1 MVSRLARLMAK
12 PLPFKRKN
20 NMTKNDIRQFAV
32 EISRLGSARVN
43 GAYQALYSEAPT
55 NMKDAAE
62 RLANSVVFGSVTMHE
77 IRCSTPIQGGLP
89 VHSPS
94 YVPSETP
101 AVKALEATLNA
112 SHKTALDAHA
122 KATIAQRGFDELVVR
137 IQTLADMVASA
148 DDNLGKLGRS
158 LNKQMSEIKGEVDPV
173 ALQNQVAKAV
183 ADTFVPFKQ
192 AATVEAMTVVAD
204 LAGVYVTET
213 KSVREVFGV
222 DVRNAK
228 GDIVNVDI
236 WNHPNAP
243 VLDPNFIWTAPILKH
258 LLLSQDTSE
267 HLWFGGEKGTGKS
280 ETARQFAARTG
291 RNYVR
296 INFHK
301 YTSAED
307 YLGAVGLVN
316 GETVFQPK
324 DFLMAYTCPSTVILL
339 DEVTNA
345 DAGELAPLNGFLE
358 PNSAVSYGGAVRRK
372 ANGVLVF
379 AADNTFGNGD
389 DSGRYV
395 GTRPQNS
402 ALIDRFS
409 RVVSFTYLPM
419 RDEIDAVVR
428 HTGCTEEVARHVLK
442 AIHVARSKVTSGDIV
457 DAPSIRSVVGFI
469 RALAMLSV
477 EEAWQCTVVNR
488 QPAESHAALAS
499 VYAACIDPTYI
510 HDHS

>member
-1 MVSRLARLMAK
+1 
-12 PLPFKRKN
+12 
-20 NMTKNDIRQFAV
+20 MTTGIDIKKIAV
-32 EISRLGSARVN
+32 EISRLGSATIRGAHLSHFGAN
-43 GAYQALYSEAPT
+43 GTSVGDMATNLAGAVARGAFSMASIRAATPMPTKSPLSGGSSDPALT
-55 NMKDAAE
+55 
-62 RLANSVVFGSVTMHE
+62 
-77 IRCSTPIQGGLP
+77 
-89 VHSPS
+89 
-94 YVPSETP
+94 
-101 AVKALEATLNA
+101 ALESTTNKAMDASLEAHQLAMNTKQGLNDLATRV
-112 SHKTALDAHA
+112 ST
-122 KATIAQRGFDELVVR
+122 V
-137 IQTLADMVASA
+137 ADMSIEV
-148 DDNLGKLGRS
+148 DTKLTKLERS
-158 LNKQMSEIKGEVDPV
+158 LNQKLGEVRGEVDPV

-183 ADTFVPFKQ
+183 ADTFAPFKQ
-192 AATVEAMTVVAD
+192 AATVEVMTDVAD
-204 LAGVYVTET
+204 LAGVYVTEC

-228 GDIVNVDI
+228 GDIVGVDI

-243 VLDPNFIWTAPILKH
+243 AIDPNFIWTEAILKH
-258 LLLSQDTSE
+258 LLLSQSTGE

-301 YTSAED
+301 YTTAED

-316 GETVFQPK
+316 GATVFQPK

-345 DAGELAPLNGFLE
+345 DAGELAPLNGLLE

-372 ANGVLVF
+372 ANGVMVF

-389 DSGRYV
+389 DSGRYT
-395 GTRPQNS
+395 GTRPMNS
-402 ALIDRFS
+402 ALVDRFA
-409 RVVSFTYLPM
+409 RVITFEYLPLAK
-419 RDEIDAVVR
+419 EVEAVVR

-442 AIHVARSKVTSGDIV
+442 AIHVARSKVTTGDIV
-457 DAPSIRSVVGFI
+457 DAPSIRSVIGFI

-477 EEAWQCTVVNR
+477 QEAWQSAVVSR
-488 QPAESHAALAS
+488 QPAESHAALAG
-499 VYAACIDPTYI
+499 VYASCIDPTYI

>member
-1 MVSRLARLMAK
+1 
-12 PLPFKRKN
+12 
-20 NMTKNDIRQFAV
+20 MTKNDIQKFAI

-43 GAYQALYSEAPT
+43 GAYQALYSEVPT
-55 NMKDAAE
+55 DMKTAIE

-94 YVPSETP
+94 YDLPETP

-112 SHKTALDAHA
+112 SHKTALDAHSLA
-122 KATIAQRGFDELVVR
+122 MSATKGLTALANRVNGVSDAAIEVDNKLVKLER
-137 IQTLADMVASA
+137 SINQ
-148 DDNLGKLGRS
+148 KLG
-158 LNKQMSEIKGEVDPV
+158 EVKGEVDPD
-173 ALQNQVAKAV
+173 ALQLQVAKAV
-183 ADTFVPFKQ
+183 ADAFVPFKQ

-267 HLWFGGEKGTGKS
+267 HLWFAGEKGAGKS

-324 DFLMAYTCPSTVILL
+324 DFLMAYTAPSTVILL
-339 DEVTNA
+339 DEISNA

-409 RVVSFTYLPM
+409 RIVSFTYLPM

>member
-1 MVSRLARLMAK
+1 
-12 PLPFKRKN
+12 
-20 NMTKNDIRQFAV
+20 MTKNDIQKFAV

-43 GAYQALYSEAPT
+43 GAYQALYSEEPT

-62 RLANSVVFGSVTMHE
+62 RLANSVVFGSVTMDE

-94 YVPSETP
+94 HNVPSETP
-101 AVKALEATLNA
+101 AVKALEATVGRSMN
-112 SHKTALDAHA
+112 TALEANNLALNVKQGLSDLANRVS
-122 KATIAQRGFDELVVR
+122 TV
-137 IQTLADMVASA
+137 ADMAIEA
-148 DDNLGKLGRS
+148 DTKLTKLERSINQKLG
-158 LNKQMSEIKGEVDPV
+158 EVKGEVDPD
-173 ALQNQVAKAV
+173 ALQLQVAKAV
-183 ADTFVPFKQ
+183 ADTFAPFKQ
-192 AATVEAMTVVAD
+192 TATVEAMTVVAD

-228 GDIVNVDI
+228 GDIVTVDI

-243 VLDPNFIWTAPILKH
+243 AIDPNFIWTAPILKH
-258 LLLSQDTSE
+258 LLLSQDTGE

-280 ETARQFAARTG
+280 ETAKQFAARTG

-324 DFLMAYTCPSTVILL
+324 DFLIAYTAPSTVILL

-419 RDEIDAVVR
+419 KDEIDAVVR
-428 HTGCTEEVARHVLK
+428 HTKCSEDLARHVLK

-477 EEAWQCTVVNR
+477 QDAWQCTVVNR

-499 VYAACIDPTYI
+499 VYAACIDANFI
-510 HDHS
+510 QNNI

>member
-1 MVSRLARLMAK
+1 
-12 PLPFKRKN
+12 
-20 NMTKNDIRQFAV
+20 MTTGIDIKKIAV
-32 EISRLGSARVN
+32 EISRLGSATIKGAHLSHFGAN
-43 GAYQALYSEAPT
+43 GTSIGDMAT
-55 NMKDAAE
+55 N
-62 RLANSVVFGSVTMHE
+62 LAGAVARGAISMAV
-77 IRCSTPIQGGLP
+77 IKASTPMPTSSPLSGG
-89 VHSPS
+89 
-94 YVPSETP
+94 TDP
-101 AVKALEATLNA
+101 ALTALEATTNRAMDA
-112 SHKTALDAHA
+112 SLEAHQLA
-122 KATIAQRGFDELVVR
+122 MTTKQGMNDLVTR
-137 IQTLADMVASA
+137 ISKVADMSMEV
-148 DDNLGKLGRS
+148 DVKLVKLERS
-158 LNKQMSEIKGEVDPV
+158 LNQKLGEVKGEVDPV

-183 ADTFVPFKQ
+183 ADTFAPFKQ
-192 AATVEAMTVVAD
+192 AATTEVMTDVAD
-204 LAGVYVTET
+204 IAGVYVAEV

-228 GDIVNVDI
+228 GDIVSVDI

-243 VLDPNFIWTAPILKH
+243 AIDPNFIWTESILKQ
-258 LLLSQDTSE
+258 LLLSQSTGE

-316 GETVFQPK
+316 GATVFQPK

-379 AADNTFGNGD
+379 AADNTLGNGD
-389 DSGRYV
+389 DSGRYA
-395 GTRPQNS
+395 GTRTMNS
-402 ALIDRFS
+402 ALIDRFA
-409 RVVSFTYLPM
+409 RVVHFDFLPM
-419 RDEIDAVVR
+419 KQEVEAVVR

-442 AIHVARSKVTSGDIV
+442 AIHVARSKVTTGDIV
-457 DAPSIRSVVGFI
+457 DAPSIRSVIGFI

-477 EEAWQCTVVNR
+477 EEAWKSAVVSR
-488 QPAESHAALAS
+488 QPAESHATLAS
-499 VYAACIDPTYI
+499 VYAACIDPSYI
-510 HDHS
+510 HDNS

>member
-1 MVSRLARLMAK
+1 MAK
-12 PLPFKRKN
+12 PLTFNLKET
-20 NMTKNDIRQFAV
+20 MTTKAEISRIAV
-32 EISRLGSARVN
+32 ELSRLGSATIRGAHLSHFGVN
-43 GAYQALYSEAPT
+43 SSSVGDMATNLAGAVARGDTTLAVIKAATPLPT
-55 NMKDAAE
+55 AGT
-62 RLANSVVFGSVTMHE
+62 STGSTD
-77 IRCSTPIQGGLP
+77 
-89 VHSPS
+89 
-94 YVPSETP
+94 P
-101 AVKALEATLNA
+101 AVKALESTTNRAMDASLEAHQLAMNAKQGLGDLATRV
-112 SHKTALDAHA
+112 ST
-122 KATIAQRGFDELVVR
+122 V
-137 IQTLADMVASA
+137 ADMSIEVA
-148 DDNLGKLGRS
+148 DKLIKLERS
-158 LNKQMSEIKGEVDPV
+158 LNQKLGEVKGEVDPV
-173 ALQNQVAKAV
+173 ALQSQVAKAV
-183 ADTFVPFKQ
+183 ADTFAPFKQ
-192 AATVEAMTVVAD
+192 AATAEVMTDVAD
-204 LAGVYVTET
+204 LAGVYVTEC

-228 GDIVNVDI
+228 GDIVGVDI

-243 VLDPNFIWTAPILKH
+243 AIDPNFIWTESILKQ
-258 LLLSQDTSE
+258 LLLSQSTGE

-316 GETVFQPK
+316 GATVFQPK

-379 AADNTFGNGD
+379 AADNTLGNGD
-389 DSGRYV
+389 DSGRYA
-395 GTRPQNS
+395 GTRTMNS
-402 ALIDRFS
+402 ALVDRFA
-409 RVVSFTYLPM
+409 RVVHFDYLPM
-419 RDEIDAVVR
+419 KQEVEAVVR
-428 HTGCTEEVARHVLK
+428 HTGCTDEVARHVLK
-442 AIHVARSKVTSGDIV
+442 AIHVARSKVTTGDIV
-457 DAPSIRSVVGFI
+457 DAPSIRSVIGFI

-477 EEAWQCTVVNR
+477 EEAWKSAVVSR
-488 QPAESHAALAS
+488 QPAESHATLAS

>member
-1 MVSRLARLMAK
+1 M
-12 PLPFKRKN
+12 P
-20 NMTKNDIRQFAV
+20 TIDIKAVQV
-32 EISRLGSARVN
+32 EISRLGSGKIN
-43 GAYQALYSEAPT
+43 GAYQQLYNQPPT
-55 NMKDAAE
+55 DMKQAIE
-62 RLANSVVFGSVTMHE
+62 RLAMSVAVDNLDMST
-77 IRCSTPIQGGLP
+77 IRAALPITGLTTAT
-89 VHSPS
+89 VSMPS
-94 YVPSETP
+94 DTAISG
-101 AVKALEATLNA
+101 LQATVNRA
-112 SHKTALDAHA
+112 MDTALDANALA
-122 KATIAQRGFDELVVR
+122 KTNNTGLSDLATRVSTV
-137 IQTLADMVASA
+137 ADMAMEVG
-148 DDNLGKLGRS
+148 DKLTKLERS
-158 LNKQMSEIKGEVDPV
+158 LNQKLGEVRGEVDPV

-183 ADTFVPFKQ
+183 ADTFAPFKQ
-192 AATVEAMTVVAD
+192 AATVEVMTDVAD
-204 LAGVYVTET
+204 IAGVYVTEC

-228 GDIVNVDI
+228 GDIVGVDI

-243 VLDPNFIWTAPILKH
+243 AIDPNFIWTEPILKH
-258 LLLSQDTSE
+258 LLLSQGTGE

-316 GETVFQPK
+316 GATVFQPK

-345 DAGELAPLNGFLE
+345 DAGELAPLNGLLE

-372 ANGVLVF
+372 ANGVMVF

-389 DSGRYV
+389 DSGRYT
-395 GTRPQNS
+395 GTRPMNS
-402 ALIDRFS
+402 ALVDRFA
-409 RVVSFTYLPM
+409 RVITFEYLPLAK
-419 RDEIDAVVR
+419 EVEAVVR
-428 HTGCTEEVARHVLK
+428 HTGCSEELARHVLK
-442 AIHVARSKVTSGDIV
+442 AIHVARSKVTTGDIV
-457 DAPSIRSVVGFI
+457 DAPSIRSVISFI

-477 EEAWQCTVVNR
+477 KDAWQSAVVSR

-499 VYAACIDPTYI
+499 VFTACIDPTYI
-510 HDHS
+510 NDHI